1 MIKEP
6 FSMAM
11 SPVCPGSHSDFPW
24 QGAKRG
30 WLAKRFSTSDLP
42 SSWRVVNMAAP
53 AKRGEDFSKHVGN
66 IWGDKKTRINLLM
79 PLSPYRF
86 FSSLSFCRLSALIT
100 IILWENG
107 TWWEILGKCGKHHVK
122 HQGTS
127 GKYVGQSFV
136 YRYNPQNIIFKRENM
151 GTCCTQRCSPPSQHE
166 CWPPRYWSL
175 RGFHFGSKWTHCIGI
190 YWDSVTPESS
200 VSQCFFGDL
209 ATHLGFEVQLFPQK
223 LDHRGNGFERMIW
236 GNHIETAPGGQMD
249 LSILFKC
256 LHLG

>member
-1 MIKEP
+1 
-6 FSMAM
+6 MAM

-53 AKRGEDFSKHVGN
+53 SKRGEDFSKHMGKWWKMEHDGKYWENVGN
-66 IWGDKKTRINLLM
+66 IMKHLGNMSDKVVCTGI
-79 PLSPYRF
+79 PS
-86 FSSLSFCRLSALIT
+86 
-100 IILWENG
+100 
-107 TWWEILGKCGKHHVK
+107 KH
-122 HQGTS
+122 
-127 GKYVGQSFV
+127 
-136 YRYNPQNIIFKRENM
+136 NFKRENM
-151 GTCCTQRCSPPSQHE
+151 GTCCTQRCSPPSQNE
-166 CWPPRYWSL
+166 CWPPRCWSL

-190 YWDSVTPESS
+190 YWDSVTPRIFNQPVFLWGFSHTLGIWS
-200 VSQCFFGDL
+200 TIVSAKTGSPGL
-209 ATHLGFEVQLFPQK
+209 M
-223 LDHRGNGFERMIW
+223 GFERMIW